1 MTIQDTIRRTALGTM
16 LLGALVLVTI
26 SAAAGTPPRELDPLV
41 QNMDTS
47 VQPGADFF
55 RYAEGRW
62 LKAHPIPAAEAGW
75 GIGNLVQEETNL
87 QLRGI
92 CEAAARSGA
101 ASGTV
106 DQKVGDFW
114 TCGMDSL
121 AIERAGTGPLR
132 PFLDEIAALG
142 TREDVLRAVAHF
154 HRLGLAPLY
163 SLYVGQDERNSE
175 RYVLHLLQGGIGLP
189 DRDYYTNTDA
199 GTVRIRAEYRKHVA
213 AMFALLG
220 ESPVQAKRSSDEVF
234 AIETHLAGRSRTLE
248 QLRDPWANYNPMS
261 RAGLATLTP
270 GIDWAAQLS
279 GMGIAAQDTLVLGQ
293 PEFFAQADSL
303 LAATPVAAWRSY
315 LRWNLVDGLASRLA
329 QRFDREHFRFY
340 GTVMSGMKEQRPRW
354 KRVLAAEESN
364 IGELM
369 GQAWVRQYCPP
380 ATKARYE
387 KLTDDVFA
395 AYRDR
400 IRALPWMSDSTKLH
414 ALAKLDRVTRKV
426 AYPDHW
432 RDFSTLRF
440 GRDSF
445 AGNQLKINEWWFD
458 HEAGKL
464 GKPIDRTTWD
474 MSPQTYNAY
483 YDESKLEIVLPAA
496 AFMLPGLPDSL
507 VDDAVLYSYAGGST
521 IGHEITHGFDDSGRQ
536 YDERGNLNPWW
547 TEQDSVQ
554 FSQRAD
560 KLVEQF
566 DGYVIG
572 DKHVRG
578 RATLDEN
585 IADLGG
591 IVLAYTAFQK
601 TDQWRSGTSINGFT
615 PDQRFFLGYALAW
628 LGQYRPE
635 ALAQQIMTDT
645 HAPGF
650 LRVNGPLANLPAFH
664 AAFGIKPGDAMF
676 RADSVRVGIW

>member
-1 MTIQDTIRRTALGTM
+1 
-16 LLGALVLVTI
+16 
-26 SAAAGTPPRELDPLV
+26 
-41 QNMDTS
+41 
-47 VQPGADFF
+47 
-55 RYAEGRW
+55 
-62 LKAHPIPAAEAGW
+62 
-75 GIGNLVQEETNL
+75 
-87 QLRGI
+87 
-92 CEAAARSGA
+92 
-101 ASGTV
+101 
-106 DQKVGDFW
+106 
-114 TCGMDSL
+114 
-121 AIERAGTGPLR
+121 
-132 PFLDEIAALG
+132 
-142 TREDVLRAVAHF
+142 
-154 HRLGLAPLY
+154 
-163 SLYVGQDERNSE
+163 
-175 RYVLHLLQGGIGLP
+175 
-189 DRDYYTNTDA
+189 
-199 GTVRIRAEYRKHVA
+199 
-213 AMFALLG
+213 
-220 ESPVQAKRSSDEVF
+220 
-234 AIETHLAGRSRTLE
+234 
-248 QLRDPWANYNPMS
+248 
-261 RAGLATLTP
+261 
-270 GIDWAAQLS
+270 
-279 GMGIAAQDTLVLGQ
+279 
-293 PEFFAQADSL
+293 
-303 LAATPVAAWRSY
+303 
-315 LRWNLVDGLASRLA
+315 
-329 QRFDREHFRFY
+329 
-340 GTVMSGMKEQRPRW
+340 
-354 KRVLAAEESN
+354 
-364 IGELM
+364 
-369 GQAWVRQYCPP
+369 
-380 ATKARYE
+380 
-387 KLTDDVFA
+387 
-395 AYRDR
+395 
-400 IRALPWMSDSTKLH
+400 MSDSTKLH